1 MASGTERGG
10 VLFRLLVLVAVVA
23 LVAAI
28 AVARVPLMKAAGNWL
43 VVSDPPVHADAI
55 IVLSG
60 DDFQADRAARAAQ
73 LYHQGWAPLVV
84 ASGSEIRAYLSE
96 SELTQRDLTSDGV
109 PGAAILPFP
118 QTDLY
123 TLAEARD
130 LRKFCI
136 GKNWRVV
143 LVVTSNY
150 HTRRARYIFR
160 HVFPSDIDVR
170 VIAAPDAHFNPQS
183 WWLSRTGTKIFFREA
198 GALAVAFWELHASAS
213 A

>member
-1 MASGTERGG
+1 MRASPDERGG
-10 VLFRLLVLVAVVA
+10 VFFRFLVLVVIVA
-23 LVAAI
+23 LVAGI
-28 AVARVPLMKAAGNWL
+28 ALGRIPLMRAAGGWL

-55 IVLSG
+55 VVLSG
-60 DDFQADRAARAAQ
+60 DDFRADRASHAAE
-73 LYHQGWAPLVV
+73 LYHQGWAPVVV
-84 ASGSEIRAYLSE
+84 ASGTQIRPYFSE
-96 SELTQRDLTSDGV
+96 SELTKRDLASDGV
-109 PGAAILPFP
+109 PDAAVLPFP

-136 GKNWRVV
+136 DKNWRSI

-170 VIAAPDAHFNPQS
+170 VIAAPDAHFDPPGWWQS
-183 WWLSRTGTKIFFREA
+183 RVGTKIFFREA
-198 GALAVAFWELHASAS
+198 GALIVAFWELHEGD
-213 A
+213 